1 MKMLEDMVEYTDLI
15 IGILFLLLVIYLG
28 FNIIKNF
35 IKGRKG

>member
-1 MKMLEDMVEYTDLI
+1 MLEDMVEYTDLI

-35 IKGRKG
+35 INGRKG

>member
-1 MKMLEDMVEYTDLI
+1 MLDDMVDYTDLM